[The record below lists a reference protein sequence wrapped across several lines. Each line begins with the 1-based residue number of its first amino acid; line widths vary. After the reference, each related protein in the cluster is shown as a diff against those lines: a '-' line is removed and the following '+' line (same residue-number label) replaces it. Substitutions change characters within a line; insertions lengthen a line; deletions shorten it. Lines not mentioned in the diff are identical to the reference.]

1 MDQITSRV
9 ADEDAL
15 LERFL
20 AESRFDVDGGVM
32 TDLDGT
38 AVHEFEGRVVIP
50 KSVSHGL
57 TELRRLHRPIVLN
70 TLRFPLN
77 VIETFGQEWY
87 EVSGAPLPLVSLN
100 GALLGHL
107 CQRTNGRIEFR
118 EAVATP
124 VPPATCDALL
134 AELEHLLARGIDD
147 VVLFYYPRDWQVGE
161 RLWTPHASRHAEL
174 CARYLSAS
182 AISSEPLTQ
191 LAASL
196 AKWQPCMLFVL
207 VGASHD
213 QLMAYQHA
221 RPNQFITAAGIDKA
235 FGAEAAAR
243 LVGFDLGASV
253 GAGDTVMDTFLSKVG
268 LAVRVGT
275 PTLPYEGRHATIDLA
290 DSLALGEF
298 WFRMADH
305 LRRKAA

>member
-1 MDQITSRV
+1 MDQVSGV

-20 AESRFDVDGGVM
+20 SESRFALDGGVI

-57 TELRRLHRPIVLN
+57 TELRRLERPIVLN

-100 GALLGHL
+100 GAVLGHL
-107 CQRTNGRIEFR
+107 YEGTNGRIEFR

-124 VPPATCDALL
+124 VPTATCDAML
-134 AELEHLLARGIDD
+134 AELEQLLARGIDD

-161 RLWTPHASRHAEL
+161 RLWTPRADRHADL
-174 CARYLSAS
+174 RARYQSTS
-182 AISSEPLTQ
+182 GVSSEPLTR
-191 LAASL
+191 LAAAL

-207 VGASHD
+207 IGASHD

-221 RPNQFITAAGIDKA
+221 RPNQFLTAAGIDKA
-235 FGAEAAAR
+235 AGAEIAAR

-253 GAGDTVMDTFLSKVG
+253 GAGDTVMDTFLSEVG
-268 LAVRVGT
+268 LAVRVGA

-290 DSLALGEF
+290 DSLVLGEF